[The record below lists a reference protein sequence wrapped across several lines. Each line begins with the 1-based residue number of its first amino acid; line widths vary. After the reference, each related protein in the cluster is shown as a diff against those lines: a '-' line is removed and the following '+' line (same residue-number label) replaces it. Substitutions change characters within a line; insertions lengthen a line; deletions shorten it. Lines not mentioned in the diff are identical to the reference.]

1 VTISTGTCHHV
12 PPVTDTEGSQQGQRR
27 PKADPPG
34 WRVEGKDGP
43 DKPGGRR
50 LPGNP
55 RRLWLVVGLLLI
67 VNFALAQ
74 FMSRGPERTT
84 ITYTFFNE
92 QVQAGTIKEISSRLD
107 AIDGTFSKPIAYTDP
122 DGATTDVTRF
132 HTIIPSLLG
141 DDEAGKTHLLNE
153 LMDKGVIISAKAADQ
168 PRPLWQTVLVSFGP
182 AILLIA
188 LFVWFFRRAA
198 AGGGGG
204 GGILGVGRSRAK
216 RYDAS
221 GQRTTFADVAGID
234 EVKLELSEVVDFL
247 KEPKKYL
254 ALGGKIPKGVLLYGP
269 PGTGK
274 TLLARAVA
282 GEAGVPFFSLSA
294 SEFVEMFVGVG
305 ASRVR
310 DLFKQA
316 KEDAPAIVFIDELD
330 AVGRARGA
338 GGGMGGHEE
347 REQTLNQI
355 LTEMDGFS
363 GSEGVI
369 VIAATNRMEILD
381 QALLRPGRFD
391 RRVAVNPPD
400 QSGRLAILK
409 VHTRHM
415 PLGADVDL
423 EGLASSTPG
432 MVGADLANLANE
444 AALLAARRNHT
455 MVVQADF
462 TDSLEKIVLGAERHI
477 MLSDAERE
485 RTAYHESGHAL
496 LGMLIPGADPVRK
509 VSIIPRGRALGVT
522 FQAPSTDRYG
532 YDKAYLHG
540 RIIGALGGRAAE
552 EIVYGD
558 VTTGAESDLEQV
570 TRIAKQMVGRW
581 GMSDAIGPVS
591 VLPGPNDEPTL
602 FPGIGTAASART
614 QALIDEEVR
623 TIIEECYRD
632 AVIKLRE
639 NRDKLEALTQA
650 LLEHETLDEVDAYA
664 AADMPRPPRPG
675 AVLSRPSSDVV
686 VHESRS
692 GVDEEGTSPAS
703 S

>member
-1 VTISTGTCHHV
+1 M
-12 PPVTDTEGSQQGQRR
+12 
-27 PKADPPG
+27 
-34 WRVEGKDGP
+34 
-43 DKPGGRR
+43 GR
-50 LPGNP
+50 NP
-55 RRLWLVVGLLLI
+55 RRLWLIVGLLLV

-74 FMSRGPERTT
+74 IISQGPDRTT
-84 ITYTFFNE
+84 ITYNFFQE
-92 QVQAGTIKEISSRLD
+92 QVKAGTIKEISSRLD
-107 AIDGTFSKPIAYTDP
+107 TIDGTFKQAVDYTDP
-122 DGATTDVTRF
+122 DGKKQSVRRF

-141 DDEAGKTHLLNE
+141 EDEAGKTRLLNE
-153 LMDKGVIISAKAADQ
+153 LMDKGVIISARSIDQ
-168 PRPLWQTVLVSFGP
+168 HRALWLTVLISFGP

-221 GQRTTFADVAGID
+221 GQRTTFADVAGIN
-234 EVKLELSEVVDFL
+234 EVKQELSEVVDFL

-254 ALGGKIPKGVLLYGP
+254 ELGGKIPKGVLLYGP

-338 GGGMGGHEE
+338 SGGMGGHEE

-391 RRVAVNPPD
+391 RRVSVNPPD

-423 EGLASSTPG
+423 DGLASSTPG

-444 AALLAARRNHT
+444 AALLAARRNHK

-496 LGMLIPGADPVRK
+496 LGMLIAGADPVRK

-532 YDKAYLHG
+532 YDADYLHG

-570 TRIAKQMVGRW
+570 TKIAKQMVGRW
-581 GMSDAIGPVS
+581 GMSEAIGPVS
-591 VLPGPNDEPTL
+591 VLPGPNDEPML
-602 FPGIGTAASART
+602 FPGIGSAASQRT
-614 QALIDEEVR
+614 QELVDKEVR
-623 TIIEECYRD
+623 TIIDACYRD
-632 AVIKLRE
+632 ALTKLKE
-639 NRDKLEALTQA
+639 NRDKLESLTRA
-650 LLEHETLDEVDAYA
+650 LLEHETLDEA
-664 AADMPRPPRPG
+664 AAYDAAGMPRPPRPEPVPPRQTADERSIQNG
-675 AVLSRPSSDVV
+675 DASSDGQVSASPTAFDGWFGPSDDV
-686 VHESRS
+686 PERA
-692 GVDEEGTSPAS
+692 EGGRPTS
-703 S
+703 